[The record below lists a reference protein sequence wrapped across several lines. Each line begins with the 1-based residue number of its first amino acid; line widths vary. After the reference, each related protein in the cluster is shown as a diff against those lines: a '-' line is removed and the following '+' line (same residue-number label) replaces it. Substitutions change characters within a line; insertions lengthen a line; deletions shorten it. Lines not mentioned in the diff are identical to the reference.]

1 MTQKGGQKYNISF
14 CKGKLR
20 NFHVRSN
27 FFRKHLSLN
36 RVLLMKSFFSYLKS
50 FSYYTWFPDI
60 SGLSIKAIT
69 KCNLQKLFVTKTGE
83 ITPHTHI
90 NARIM
95 P

>member
-14 CKGKLR
+14 CKGWLR
-20 NFHVRSN
+20 NFRVRSN
-27 FFRKHLSLN
+27 FFRKPLSLN
-36 RVLLMKSFFSYLKS
+36 RVLLMKSFSYLKS
-50 FSYYTWFPDI
+50 FSYYTWFPNI

-83 ITPHTHI
+83 IPPPTHI
-90 NARIM
+90 NAKIM